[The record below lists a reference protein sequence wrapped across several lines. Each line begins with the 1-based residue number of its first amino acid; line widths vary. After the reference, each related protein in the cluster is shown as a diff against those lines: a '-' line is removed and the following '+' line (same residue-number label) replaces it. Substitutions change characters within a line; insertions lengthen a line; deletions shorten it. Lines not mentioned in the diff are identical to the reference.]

1 MNVILTESRE
11 QLGELLGLE
20 KPVSEDV
27 FLCALNDKTYAHNL
41 IICKN
46 QPEFL
51 QHLLSNPPTRNYAI
65 DESGEISSPALMVK
79 AAKALVGWAKT
90 GFSTVDEEMLER
102 RETACLNCEFRTTP
116 NNGLHKLVTGKVS
129 EKTGSRA
136 ADSICKLCGCG
147 ISKKIRLSSES
158 CPAKDSANSA
168 LSRWGEPY
176 RQPE

>member
-1 MNVILTESRE
+1 MNVNLTESRE

-27 FLCALNDKTYAHNL
+27 FLCALNDETYAHNL
-41 IICKN
+41 IVCRN

-51 QHLLSNPPTRNYAI
+51 RHLLSNPPIKNYTE
-65 DESGEISSPALMVK
+65 DEPGEMSSSVLMVK

-90 GFSTVDEEMLER
+90 GFSTVDEEMIER
-102 RETACLNCEFRTTP
+102 RENACLSCEYRTTSY
-116 NNGLHKLVTGKVS
+116 NGLHKLVTGKVS
-129 EKTGSRA
+129 EKIGSRA
-136 ADSICKLCGCG
+136 ADSVCKLCGCG
-147 ISKKIRLSSES
+147 ISKKIRLTSES